1 MDQKTEERKRSK
13 LPIKHFLISL
23 IIGLYTLYLIDYR
36 WGSYGATSDFLVP
49 PIFTQSNLLFSLWFV
64 PFMLMYFLSLR
75 KVSKVAF
82 KRSE

>member
-1 MDQKTEERKRSK
+1 MTNQTDQRTRAKFALK
-13 LPIKHFLISL
+13 LLAISMV
-23 IIGLYTLYLIDYR
+23 IGLYTMYLIDYR

-64 PFMLMYFLSLR
+64 PFIVLYVLSLK
-75 KVSKVAF
+75 KVSKAAF

>member
-1 MDQKTEERKRSK
+1 MTNQTDQRTRAKFPLK
-13 LPIKHFLISL
+13 LLAISMV
-23 IIGLYTLYLIDYR
+23 IGLYTMYLIDYR

-64 PFMLMYFLSLR
+64 PFIVLYVLSLK
-75 KVSKVAF
+75 KVSKAAF